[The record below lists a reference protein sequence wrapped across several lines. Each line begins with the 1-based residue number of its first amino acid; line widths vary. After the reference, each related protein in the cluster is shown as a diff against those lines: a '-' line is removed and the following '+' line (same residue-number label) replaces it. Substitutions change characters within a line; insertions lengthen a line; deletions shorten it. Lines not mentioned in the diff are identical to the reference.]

1 MRYTELVEG
10 VQKQVRE
17 PLSYYMLDTILRA
30 CFIVMIRALEKGEMV
45 DVPGFGYFDIDTTS
59 TRTITNNL
67 AGQTKYQLLGR
78 KKVHFHPSPSW
89 MEELNE
95 EV

>member
-10 VQKQVRE
+10 VQRHVRE
-17 PLSYYMLDTILRA
+17 PLSYYLLDTILRA
-30 CFIVMIRALEKGEMV
+30 CFIVMIRALEEGDMV

-59 TRTITNNL
+59 TQTIISKL
-67 AGQTKYQLLGR
+67 GGQTKYQMLGR
-78 KKVHFHPSPSW
+78 KRVHFHPSPSW

-95 EV
+95 GV